1 MKRPCEQQ
9 GMENTNKSPYADMD
23 DLAHHACRVV
33 YILCHCLCPPCD
45 RKKKT
50 SPQFYRNETE
60 KQSHASRSNVQSLSS
75 FGVLVRDET
84 VKIGAIQQVFHI
96 FQETMILTILA
107 GFLES
112 NTTVTLTNIVFS

>member
-1 MKRPCEQQ
+1 MPKGSFTYYVIVCVHLVIEKKRLAPNSTEIKLK
-9 GMENTNKSPYADMD
+9 NKVM
-23 DLAHHACRVV
+23 R
-33 YILCHCLCPPCD
+33 
-45 RKKKT
+45 
-50 SPQFYRNETE
+50 
-60 KQSHASRSNVQSLSS
+60 RSNVQSLSS
-75 FGVLVRDET
+75 FGVLVGDET

>member
-1 MKRPCEQQ
+1 MPKGSFTYYVIVCV
-9 GMENTNKSPYADMD
+9 
-23 DLAHHACRVV
+23 DLV
-33 YILCHCLCPPCD
+33 IE
-45 RKKKT
+45 KKKT
-50 SPQFYRNETE
+50 NPQFYRNKTK
-60 KQSHASRSNVQSLSS
+60 KQSHESRSNVQSLPCV
-75 FGVLVRDET
+75 GALVGDET

>member
-1 MKRPCEQQ
+1 MPKGSFTYYVIVCVRLVIE
-9 GMENTNKSPYADMD
+9 
-23 DLAHHACRVV
+23 
-33 YILCHCLCPPCD
+33 
-45 RKKKT
+45 KKKT
-50 SPQFYRNETE
+50 SPQFYRNKTE

-75 FGVLVRDET
+75 VGALVGDET

-112 NTTVTLTNIVFS
+112 NTTVTLKNIVLC

>member
-1 MKRPCEQQ
+1 MPKGSFTYYVIVCVHLVIEKKRLALNSTEIKLK
-9 GMENTNKSPYADMD
+9 NKVM
-23 DLAHHACRVV
+23 R
-33 YILCHCLCPPCD
+33 
-45 RKKKT
+45 
-50 SPQFYRNETE
+50 
-60 KQSHASRSNVQSLSS
+60 RSNVQSLSS
-75 FGVLVRDET
+75 FGVLVGDET